1 MVSQEKAFKE
11 ERLKEKILT
20 LLAKGPQ
27 SKLDLY
33 KELKRSFSSEKALQR
48 LLAAMA
54 DAGQIEKRGTTKAR
68 HYSLPE
74 IVSPSSSFMMP
85 ERILPQ
91 DIPTLPTFV
100 GYQPYLDRYFSVQ
113 PSDRGWTGF
122 EPTRISGYKPGSE
135 SLLSRSSL
143 ELLNNQPSWQSEQDI
158 GSTYE
163 NGAAL
168 TFLHQFS
175 FNSSRLE
182 GAVESLAETVSII
195 GEEAGSRNDEN
206 KLIVKNHSAAAK
218 ALTNWILDET
228 YDFEGDLSKGS
239 GPIKEIHRILMDGLL
254 GDDSEGE
261 VRRSGVNVSGC
272 AYTPSARYEI
282 LETALHE
289 IAVIS
294 GKIEETFE
302 RAFFLFVQICYLQ
315 AFRDGNKRTA
325 RLISNIPLIS
335 GKKAPHVFS
344 GVVEKELDRAV
355 VYFYETADA
364 RPLEQ
369 LWLESYLRGLPL
381 FLMAREGVSQANL
394 AKSQLS
400 EVRRLAIVEI
410 VRLSLNLFDATKL
423 MRQLLHQEG
432 LAEKFPPETALAF
445 VKQDL
450 RKLYDH
456 GTGLRSY
463 GLNLEN
469 LKSWREGMKN
479 RWF

>member
-1 MVSQEKAFKE
+1 MH
-11 ERLKEKILT
+11 RI
-20 LLAKGPQ
+20 
-27 SKLDLY
+27 
-33 KELKRSFSSEKALQR
+33 FSSEKALQR
-48 LLAAMA
+48 LLVAMA
-54 DAGQIEKRGTTKAR
+54 SDGQIEKRGTTKAR
-68 HYSLPE
+68 LYTLPE
-74 IVSPSSSFMMP
+74 LTQLSSSFMMP
-85 ERILPQ
+85 EKVLPK
-91 DIPTLPTFV
+91 DIPTLNTFAS
-100 GYQPYLDRYFSVQ
+100 YKPYLDRYFSVQ
-113 PSDRGWTGF
+113 PTDRGWSSF
-122 EPTRISGYKPGSE
+122 EPARISDYKPGSE
-135 SLLSRSSL
+135 SLLSKVSL
-143 ELLNNQPSWQSEQDI
+143 ELLKNQPSWQSEQDI

-168 TFLHQFS
+168 TFLHQFA

-195 GEEAGSRNDEN
+195 EDEAGSSDEN

-218 ALTNWILDET
+218 ALTRWILDEE

-254 GDDSEGE
+254 KDDSEGE
-261 VRRSGVNVSGC
+261 VRRSGVNVTGC

-302 RAFFLFVQICYLQ
+302 RAFFLFSQVAYLQ

-344 GVVEKELDRAV
+344 EVVEQELDRAV

-364 RPLEQ
+364 RPLEL

-381 FLMAREGVSQANL
+381 FKMTREEISQANL

-400 EVRRLAIVEI
+400 GIRLRAVIDI
-410 VRLSLNLFDATKL
+410 VRGCLTSADAKKL
-423 MRQLLHQEG
+423 IQQLLYKEG
-432 LAEKFPPETALAF
+432 LSEKFPPETALAF
-445 VKQDL
+445 VKKDIQ
-450 RKLYDH
+450 KLYDN

-463 GLNLEN
+463 ALTPED
-469 LKSWREGMKN
+469 LKSWRDSIKN